1 MNWRE
6 LYEERDSGGDEVLDV
21 WIKNGEAIA
30 YQCMYRGRPITV
42 MGEGLVPKAPPK
54 RYSFME
60 AVALMEQ
67 GKVMRAV
74 SWPKAVCK
82 IERQK
87 HSAPEFFTYRKDTGD
102 YVDCTMSLADVKA
115 EWEEVPS

>member
-30 YQCMYRGRPITV
+30 YQCIYRGRKVTV
-42 MGEGLVPKAPPK
+42 SGKDTLIPKAPPK
-54 RYSFME
+54 RYTFME

-67 GKVMRAV
+67 GKKMRPDTHPESAWGMRDGKYACSWQYRIGDFLYPQFLTPRLVRAV
-74 SWPKAVCK
+74 W
-82 IERQK
+82 
-87 HSAPEFFTYRKDTGD
+87 T
-102 YVDCTMSLADVKA
+102 
-115 EWEEVPS
+115 EVPS